1 MISVKN
7 VDIANIKRIIVS
19 EQELKNRILELGNR
33 IAEDYADKDLV
44 LVGVQRGSIYF
55 LADLSRAIELPLQI
69 DLISIG
75 VFSNS
80 PVNTGVVRIAKDLDN
95 DVTGKHVIIVQDIIR
110 SGLTSGYLLQNLETR
125 GAASIKLCSLL
136 YSPEEF
142 ILNFPIAYHGFEVS
156 KAAWLIG
163 YGLDINE
170 KGRNLPYIAEIK
182 GTRA

>member
-7 VDIANIKRIIVS
+7 VDIANSKRIIVS
-19 EQELKNRILELGNR
+19 KEELEKRILELGKR
-33 IAEDYADKDLV
+33 ISEDYADKELV
-44 LVGVQRGSIYF
+44 LVGVLKGSIYF
-55 LADLSRAIELPLQI
+55 LTDLSRAIDLPLQI

-75 VFSNS
+75 VFSN
-80 PVNTGVVRIAKDLDN
+80 VTAKTGVVRITKDLDN
-95 DVTGKHVIIVQDIIR
+95 DITGKHVIVVQDIIR

-136 YSPEEF
+136 YSPDEF

-156 KAAWLIG
+156 KAPWLIG

-170 KGRNLPYIAEIK
+170 IGRNLPYIAEIK
-182 GTRA
+182 GVRA